1 MSLLEMQTLEPC
13 PWTRTYIFMDDFCR
27 KCLKGT
33 GIATCRKS
41 RTLVTFERNEKTLQG
56 LWSWTYWHT
65 QNWNYTKQLR
75 LPCGMCVCVCLCV
88 SVCLSVFVPG
98 ILQART
104 MEWIAIPFSRGIFPT
119 QGSNPG
125 LLHCRQFLYHL
136 SYQGSPCGLT
146 LNTMSFYL
154 ESSP

>member
-41 RTLVTFERNEKTLQG
+41 RTLVTFERKEKTLQG

-75 LPCGMCVCVCLCV
+75 LPCGMQPDFFSYFLPTPPPTPPPPPQWWFRSHKE
-88 SVCLSVFVPG
+88 SVWKKLWYKMLQEMTPSTERSVKNFD
-98 ILQART
+98 I
-104 MEWIAIPFSRGIFPT
+104 SK
-119 QGSNPG
+119 SNAWVKW
-125 LLHCRQFLYHL
+125 
-136 SYQGSPCGLT
+136 
-146 LNTMSFYL
+146 
-154 ESSP
+154 